1 MIRKSS
7 YYVNI
12 PGSIRVSVKGNNPSL
27 LLIKG
32 PLGKVALEIS
42 SPCKFYIEK
51 SYLNWT
57 RIIGYSTRNDLF
69 QRILNNN
76 IKKMLSNVFFRLS
89 IPDSSSFKLIGRGYK
104 ILWSKSFRLI
114 HLELGF
120 TQKKVIPLPSAVN
133 LKIQD
138 RYNFSFTSLNS
149 FELRVLSNN
158 IRSLR
163 KPNSYTGKG
172 ILLNNENIILKQ
184 GKKTQY

>member
-1 MIRKSS
+1 
-7 YYVNI
+7 
-12 PGSIRVSVKGNNPSL
+12 
-27 LLIKG
+27 
-32 PLGKVALEIS
+32 
-42 SPCKFYIEK
+42 
-51 SYLNWT
+51 
-57 RIIGYSTRNDLF
+57 
-69 QRILNNN
+69 
-76 IKKMLSNVFFRLS
+76 
-89 IPDSSSFKLIGRGYK
+89 
-104 ILWSKSFRLI
+104 
-114 HLELGF
+114 LELGF